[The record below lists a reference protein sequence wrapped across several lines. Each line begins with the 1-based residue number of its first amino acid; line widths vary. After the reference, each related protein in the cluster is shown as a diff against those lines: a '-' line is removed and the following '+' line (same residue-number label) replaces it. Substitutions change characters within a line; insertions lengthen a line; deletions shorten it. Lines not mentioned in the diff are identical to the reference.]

1 MYAASMNDAG
11 TIEDRRSRKARRTR
25 EALAEAACTLVCDRG
40 LKAVTVEDIADRAD
54 VTRRTFSRY
63 FSSKEDAVLDSV
75 RADGDRINAALSARP
90 ADEPP
95 LVAYRNAVDDWLTDD
110 AHPAWHRRPQIFGL
124 LRIADREPTLYAA
137 FQHIRVEAQAD
148 SIRILATRMGIDD
161 ERDLRPAVLVGAGA
175 GALVA
180 AQSAW
185 VRGSHEDALPGIVHA
200 AFAALNGELPR
211 S

>member
-1 MYAASMNDAG
+1 MNDEG
-11 TIEDRRSRKARRTR
+11 RPGDRRVRKSRRTR
-25 EALAEAACTLVCDRG
+25 EALAEAACALVCDRG

-54 VTRRTFSRY
+54 VARRTFSRY

-75 RADGDRINAALSARP
+75 RADGDRINAALRARP
-90 ADEPP
+90 ADETP
-95 LVAYRNAVDDWLTDD
+95 LVAYRNAVADWLTDD
-110 AHPAWHRRPQIFGL
+110 AHPAWHRRPQIFAL
-124 LRIADREPTLYAA
+124 MRIADGEPTLYAA

-148 SIRILATRMGIDD
+148 SIRILAARMDVDD
-161 ERDLRPAVLVGAGA
+161 AHDLRPAVLVGAGA

-185 VRGSHEDALPGIVHA
+185 VRGSREDALPGIVQA
-200 AFAALNGELPR
+200 AFAALTGELPQ

>member
-1 MYAASMNDAG
+1 MNDAG
-11 TIEDRRSRKARRTR
+11 TTDDRRSRKARRTR

-54 VTRRTFSRY
+54 VARRTFSRY

-75 RADGDRINAALSARP
+75 RADGDRINAALSGRP
-90 ADEPP
+90 AEETP
-95 LVAYRNAVDDWLTDD
+95 LAAYRNAVDDWLTDD
-110 AHPAWHRRPQIFGL
+110 AHPAWHRRPRIFEL
-124 LRIADREPTLYAA
+124 MRIADGEPTLYAA

-148 SIRILATRMGIDD
+148 SIRILAARMGIRD
-161 ERDLRPAVLVGAGA
+161 EHDLRPAVLVAVGA

-185 VRGSHEDALPGIVHA
+185 VRGSRQDALPGLVHA
-200 AFAALNGELPR
+200 AFAALTGELPL

>member
-1 MYAASMNDAG
+1 MNDEG
-11 TIEDRRSRKARRTR
+11 PGQDRRGRKARRTR

-75 RADGDRINAALSARP
+75 RADGDRINDALRSRP

-95 LVAYRNAVDDWLTDD
+95 LVAYRNAVDDWLSDD
-110 AHPAWHRRPQIFGL
+110 AHPAWHRRPRIFEL
-124 LRIADREPTLYAA
+124 MRIADGEPTLYAA

-148 SIRILATRMGIDD
+148 SIRILAARMGVDH

-180 AQSAW
+180 AQAAW
-185 VRGSHEDALPGIVHA
+185 VRSSREDALPGIVHA
-200 AFAALNGELPR
+200 AFAALAGELPQG
-211 S
+211 